1 MIEFNQND
9 LPAQDEEL
17 RWGLG
22 DVAIGIFA
30 SLFLSVLIGG
40 TIMALAG
47 WGSIADAPMWG
58 LALLQIPLWAG
69 YLGAVVFAGSK
80 GRGVIADFGLRMRA
94 FDAPLG
100 LALGIFCQL
109 LVLPLLYA
117 PIFSLTGTDKEALS
131 RPAEQL
137 AEGTDGT
144 FSWLLFAL
152 LVGILAPVVEELFY
166 RGLLLKALEKRRMP
180 VWAADLV
187 AKLFSSRGGLFSQL
201 ENRRMPVW
209 AAVLVS
215 SILFAGMHM
224 QTLQFPGLLLVGLV
238 AGTLAAIT
246 GRLGPSIWLH
256 IGFNMTTVVA
266 LFMEMR
272 S

>member
-1 MIEFNQND
+1 MIEFSQND

-47 WGSIADAPMWG
+47 WGSSADTPIWG

-80 GRGVIADFGLRMRA
+80 GRGVISDFGLRMRA

-117 PIFSLTGTDKEALS
+117 PIFFLTGSDKEALS

-180 VWAADLV
+180 VWAA
-187 AKLFSSRGGLFSQL
+187 
-201 ENRRMPVW
+201 
-209 AAVLVS
+209 VLVS
-215 SILFAGMHM
+215 SIIFAGMHM

-266 LFMEMR
+266 LFMAMR

>member
-1 MIEFNQND
+1 MKS
-9 LPAQDEEL
+9 L
-17 RWGLG
+17 RRLLRRSLLALAAAAL
-22 DVAIGIFA
+22 AIGATTAIFLTPPVVH
-30 SLFLSVLIGG
+30 SLLSVSDAHTVLGVEPRVAE
-40 TIMALAG
+40 AL
-47 WGSIADAPMWG
+47 SDALVG
-58 LALLQIPLWAG
+58 DLLTDG
-69 YLGAVVFAGSK
+69 
-80 GRGVIADFGLRMRA
+80 A

-117 PIFSLTGTDKEALS
+117 PIFFLTGTDKEALS
-131 RPAEQL
+131 RPADQL

-152 LVGILAPVVEELFY
+152 LAGILAPVVEELFY

-180 VWAADLV
+180 VWAA
-187 AKLFSSRGGLFSQL
+187 
-201 ENRRMPVW
+201 
-209 AAVLVS
+209 VLVS
-215 SILFAGMHM
+215 SIIFAGMHM

-266 LFMEMR
+266 LFMAMR

>member
-1 MIEFNQND
+1 MIEFSQND

-47 WGSIADAPMWG
+47 WGSSADTPIWG

-80 GRGVIADFGLRMRA
+80 GRGVITDFGLRMRA

-117 PIFSLTGTDKEALS
+117 PIFFLTGSDKEALS

-180 VWAADLV
+180 VWAA
-187 AKLFSSRGGLFSQL
+187 
-201 ENRRMPVW
+201 
-209 AAVLVS
+209 VLVS
-215 SILFAGMHM
+215 SIIFAGMHM

-266 LFMEMR
+266 LFMAMR

>member
-30 SLFLSVLIGG
+30 SLILSVLIGG

-47 WGSIADAPMWG
+47 WGSSADTPIWG

-117 PIFSLTGTDKEALS
+117 PIFFLTDTDKEALS

-137 AEGTDGT
+137 AERTDGT
-144 FSWLLFAL
+144 VSWLLFAL
-152 LVGILAPVVEELFY
+152 LVGILHPRQHL
-166 RGLLLKALEKRRMP
+166 
-180 VWAADLV
+180 
-187 AKLFSSRGGLFSQL
+187 
-201 ENRRMPVW
+201 
-209 AAVLVS
+209 
-215 SILFAGMHM
+215 
-224 QTLQFPGLLLVGLV
+224 
-238 AGTLAAIT
+238 
-246 GRLGPSIWLH
+246 
-256 IGFNMTTVVA
+256 
-266 LFMEMR
+266 
-272 S
+272 

>member
-1 MIEFNQND
+1 MIEFSQND

-47 WGSIADAPMWG
+47 WGSSADTPIGG

-80 GRGVIADFGLRMRA
+80 GRGVISDFGLRMRA

-117 PIFSLTGTDKEALS
+117 PIFFLTGTDKEALS

-180 VWAADLV
+180 VWAA
-187 AKLFSSRGGLFSQL
+187 
-201 ENRRMPVW
+201 
-209 AAVLVS
+209 VLVS
-215 SILFAGMHM
+215 SIIFAGMHM

-266 LFMEMR
+266 LFMAMR

>member
-1 MIEFNQND
+1 MIEFSQND

-47 WGSIADAPMWG
+47 WGSSADTPIWG

-80 GRGVIADFGLRMRA
+80 GRGVISDFGLRMRA

-117 PIFSLTGTDKEALS
+117 PIFFLTGTDKEALS

-180 VWAADLV
+180 VWAA
-187 AKLFSSRGGLFSQL
+187 
-201 ENRRMPVW
+201 
-209 AAVLVS
+209 VLVS
-215 SILFAGMHM
+215 SIIFAGMHM

-266 LFMEMR
+266 LFMAMR

>member
-47 WGSIADAPMWG
+47 WGSSADTPIWG

-80 GRGVIADFGLRMRA
+80 GRGVITDFGLRMRA

-117 PIFSLTGTDKEALS
+117 PIFFLTGSDKEALS

-137 AEGTDGT
+137 AEGTDGN

-180 VWAADLV
+180 VWAA
-187 AKLFSSRGGLFSQL
+187 
-201 ENRRMPVW
+201 
-209 AAVLVS
+209 VLVS
-215 SILFAGMHM
+215 SIIFAGMHM

-266 LFMEMR
+266 LFMAMR

>member
-80 GRGVIADFGLRMRA
+80 GRGVIADFGLRIRA

-100 LALGIFCQL
+100 LALGVFCQL

-180 VWAADLV
+180 VWAA
-187 AKLFSSRGGLFSQL
+187 
-201 ENRRMPVW
+201 
-209 AAVLVS
+209 VLVS

-266 LFMEMR
+266 LFM
-272 S
+272 

>member
-47 WGSIADAPMWG
+47 WGSSADTPIWG

-80 GRGVIADFGLRMRA
+80 GRGVITDFGLRMRA

-117 PIFSLTGTDKEALS
+117 PIFFLTGTDKEALS

-137 AEGTDGT
+137 AQGTDGN

-180 VWAADLV
+180 VWAA
-187 AKLFSSRGGLFSQL
+187 
-201 ENRRMPVW
+201 
-209 AAVLVS
+209 VLVS
-215 SILFAGMHM
+215 SIIFAGMHM

-266 LFMEMR
+266 LFMAMR

>member
-30 SLFLSVLIGG
+30 SQFLSVLIGG

-47 WGSIADAPMWG
+47 WGSSADTPIWG

-80 GRGVIADFGLRMRA
+80 GRGVISDFGLRMRA

-117 PIFSLTGTDKEALS
+117 PIFFLTGSDKEALS

-137 AEGTDGT
+137 AEGTDGN

-180 VWAADLV
+180 VWAA
-187 AKLFSSRGGLFSQL
+187 
-201 ENRRMPVW
+201 
-209 AAVLVS
+209 VLVS
-215 SILFAGMHM
+215 SIIFAGMHM

-266 LFMEMR
+266 LFMAMR

>member
-47 WGSIADAPMWG
+47 WGSSADTPIWG

-80 GRGVIADFGLRMRA
+80 GRGVISDFGLRMRA

-117 PIFSLTGTDKEALS
+117 PIFFLTGSDKEALS

-180 VWAADLV
+180 VWAA
-187 AKLFSSRGGLFSQL
+187 
-201 ENRRMPVW
+201 
-209 AAVLVS
+209 VLVS
-215 SILFAGMHM
+215 SIIFAGMHM

-266 LFMEMR
+266 LFMAMR

>member
-40 TIMALAG
+40 TIMALTG
-47 WGSIADAPMWG
+47 WGSSADTPIWG

-80 GRGVIADFGLRMRA
+80 GRGVISDFGLRMRA

-109 LVLPLLYA
+109 VVLPLLYA
-117 PIFSLTGTDKEALS
+117 PIFFLTDTDKEALS
-131 RPAEQL
+131 RPEEQL
-137 AEGTDGT
+137 AERTDGT
-144 FSWLLFAL
+144 VSWLLFAL
-152 LVGILAPVVEELFY
+152 LVGILAPIVEELFY

-180 VWAADLV
+180 VWAA
-187 AKLFSSRGGLFSQL
+187 
-201 ENRRMPVW
+201 
-209 AAVLVS
+209 VLVS
-215 SILFAGMHM
+215 SIIFAGMHM

-266 LFMEMR
+266 LFMAMR

>member
-1 MIEFNQND
+1 VIEFNQND

-30 SLFLSVLIGG
+30 SLILSVLIGG

-47 WGSIADAPMWG
+47 WGSSADTPIWG

-117 PIFSLTGTDKEALS
+117 PIFFLTDTDKEALS

-137 AEGTDGT
+137 AERTDGT
-144 FSWLLFAL
+144 VSWLLFAL
-152 LVGILAPVVEELFY
+152 LVGILAPIVEELFY

-180 VWAADLV
+180 VWAA
-187 AKLFSSRGGLFSQL
+187 
-201 ENRRMPVW
+201 
-209 AAVLVS
+209 VLVS
-215 SILFAGMHM
+215 SIIFAGMHM

-266 LFMEMR
+266 LFMAMR

>member
-47 WGSIADAPMWG
+47 WGSSADTPIWG

-80 GRGVIADFGLRMRA
+80 GRGVISDFGLRMRA

-117 PIFSLTGTDKEALS
+117 PIFFLTGSDKEALS

-166 RGLLLKALEKRRMP
+166 RGILLKALEKRRMP
-180 VWAADLV
+180 VWAA
-187 AKLFSSRGGLFSQL
+187 
-201 ENRRMPVW
+201 
-209 AAVLVS
+209 VLVS
-215 SILFAGMHM
+215 SIIFAGMHM

-266 LFMEMR
+266 LFMAMR

>member
-1 MIEFNQND
+1 MIEFSQND

-47 WGSIADAPMWG
+47 WGSSADTPIWG

-117 PIFSLTGTDKEALS
+117 PIFFLTGSDKEALS

-180 VWAADLV
+180 VWAA
-187 AKLFSSRGGLFSQL
+187 
-201 ENRRMPVW
+201 
-209 AAVLVS
+209 VLVS
-215 SILFAGMHM
+215 SIIFAGMHM

-266 LFMEMR
+266 LFMAMR

>member
-47 WGSIADAPMWG
+47 WGSSADTPIWG

-80 GRGVIADFGLRMRA
+80 GRGVITDFGLRMRA
-94 FDAPLG
+94 VDAPLG
-100 LALGIFCQL
+100 LALGVFCQL

-117 PIFSLTGTDKEALS
+117 PIFFLTGSDKEALS

-180 VWAADLV
+180 VWAA
-187 AKLFSSRGGLFSQL
+187 
-201 ENRRMPVW
+201 
-209 AAVLVS
+209 VLVS
-215 SILFAGMHM
+215 SIIFAGMHM
-224 QTLQFPGLLLVGLV
+224 QTLQFPGLLLVGLM

>member
-1 MIEFNQND
+1 MIEFTEND
-9 LPAQDEEL
+9 LPAEDADL

-47 WGSIADAPMWG
+47 WDSTADTPIWG
-58 LALLQIPLWAG
+58 LGLLQIPLWAG

-80 GRGVIADFGLRMRA
+80 GRGVIADFGLRMSA
-94 FDAPLG
+94 LDAPLG
-100 LALGIFCQL
+100 LALGVFCQL

-117 PIFSLTGTDKEALS
+117 PIFFLTGSDQEALS

-137 AEGTDGT
+137 AEGADGT

-180 VWAADLV
+180 VWAAV
-187 AKLFSSRGGLFSQL
+187 
-201 ENRRMPVW
+201 V
-209 AAVLVS
+209 VS
-215 SILFAGMHM
+215 SIIFAGMHM

-246 GRLGPSIWLH
+246 GRLGPAIWLH

-266 LFMEMR
+266 LFISMR

>member
-80 GRGVIADFGLRMRA
+80 GRGVIADFGLRIRA

-180 VWAADLV
+180 VWAA
-187 AKLFSSRGGLFSQL
+187 
-201 ENRRMPVW
+201 
-209 AAVLVS
+209 VLVS

>member
-40 TIMALAG
+40 TIMSLAG
-47 WGSIADAPMWG
+47 WGSSADTPIWG

-94 FDAPLG
+94 LDAPLG
-100 LALGIFCQL
+100 LALGVFCQL
-109 LVLPLLYA
+109 VVLPLLYA
-117 PIFSLTGTDKEALS
+117 PIFVLTGSDKEALS

-137 AEGTDGT
+137 AERTDGT

-180 VWAADLV
+180 VWAA
-187 AKLFSSRGGLFSQL
+187 
-201 ENRRMPVW
+201 
-209 AAVLVS
+209 VLVS
-215 SILFAGMHM
+215 SIIFAGMHM
-224 QTLQFPGLLLVGLV
+224 QSLQFPGLLLVGLV

-266 LFMEMR
+266 LFMAMR

>member
-1 MIEFNQND
+1 MIEFTEND
-9 LPAQDEEL
+9 LPAEDEDL

-47 WGSIADAPMWG
+47 WGSTADTPIWG
-58 LALLQIPLWAG
+58 LGLLQIPLWAG

-94 FDAPLG
+94 LDAPLG
-100 LALGIFCQL
+100 LALGVFCQL
-109 LVLPLLYA
+109 VVLPLLYA
-117 PIFSLTGTDKEALS
+117 PIFFLTGTDKAALS

-137 AEGTDGT
+137 AERTDGT

-180 VWAADLV
+180 VWAA
-187 AKLFSSRGGLFSQL
+187 
-201 ENRRMPVW
+201 
-209 AAVLVS
+209 VLVS
-215 SILFAGMHM
+215 SIIFAGMHM

-266 LFMEMR
+266 LFMAMR

>member
-47 WGSIADAPMWG
+47 WGSSADTPIWG

-80 GRGVIADFGLRMRA
+80 GRGVITDFGLRMRA

-117 PIFSLTGTDKEALS
+117 PIFFLTGTDKEALS

-137 AEGTDGT
+137 AEGTDGN

-180 VWAADLV
+180 VWAA
-187 AKLFSSRGGLFSQL
+187 
-201 ENRRMPVW
+201 
-209 AAVLVS
+209 VLVS
-215 SILFAGMHM
+215 SIIFAGMHM

-266 LFMEMR
+266 LFMAMR

>member
-180 VWAADLV
+180 VWAA
-187 AKLFSSRGGLFSQL
+187 
-201 ENRRMPVW
+201 
-209 AAVLVS
+209 VLVS

>member
-47 WGSIADAPMWG
+47 WGSSADTPIWG

-80 GRGVIADFGLRMRA
+80 GRGVISDFGLRMRA

-117 PIFSLTGTDKEALS
+117 PIFFLTGSDKEALS

-137 AEGTDGT
+137 AEGTDGN

-180 VWAADLV
+180 VWAA
-187 AKLFSSRGGLFSQL
+187 
-201 ENRRMPVW
+201 
-209 AAVLVS
+209 VLVS
-215 SILFAGMHM
+215 SIIFAGMHM

-266 LFMEMR
+266 LFMAMR

>member
-47 WGSIADAPMWG
+47 WGSSADTPIWG

-80 GRGVIADFGLRMRA
+80 GRGVITDFGLRMRA

-117 PIFSLTGTDKEALS
+117 PIFFLTGSDKEALS

-180 VWAADLV
+180 VWAA
-187 AKLFSSRGGLFSQL
+187 
-201 ENRRMPVW
+201 
-209 AAVLVS
+209 VLVS
-215 SILFAGMHM
+215 SIIFAGMHM

-238 AGTLAAIT
+238 AGTLTAIT
-246 GRLGPSIWLH
+246 GRLGPAIWLH

-266 LFMEMR
+266 LFMAMR

>member
-47 WGSIADAPMWG
+47 WGSSADTPIWG

-80 GRGVIADFGLRMRA
+80 GRGVISDFGLRMRA

-117 PIFSLTGTDKEALS
+117 PIFFLTGTDKEALS

-137 AEGTDGT
+137 AEGTDGN

-180 VWAADLV
+180 VWAA
-187 AKLFSSRGGLFSQL
+187 
-201 ENRRMPVW
+201 
-209 AAVLVS
+209 VLVS
-215 SILFAGMHM
+215 SIIFAGMHM

-266 LFMEMR
+266 LFISMR

>member
-9 LPAQDEEL
+9 LPAQDGEL

-180 VWAADLV
+180 VWAA
-187 AKLFSSRGGLFSQL
+187 
-201 ENRRMPVW
+201 
-209 AAVLVS
+209 VLVS

>member
-1 MIEFNQND
+1 
-9 LPAQDEEL
+9 
-17 RWGLG
+17 
-22 DVAIGIFA
+22 
-30 SLFLSVLIGG
+30 
-40 TIMALAG
+40 
-47 WGSIADAPMWG
+47 
-58 LALLQIPLWAG
+58 
-69 YLGAVVFAGSK
+69 
-80 GRGVIADFGLRMRA
+80 MRA

-117 PIFSLTGTDKEALS
+117 PIFFLTGTDKEALS

-137 AEGTDGT
+137 AEGTDGN

-180 VWAADLV
+180 VWAA
-187 AKLFSSRGGLFSQL
+187 
-201 ENRRMPVW
+201 
-209 AAVLVS
+209 VLVS
-215 SILFAGMHM
+215 SIIFAGMHM

-266 LFMEMR
+266 LFMAMR

>member
-180 VWAADLV
+180 VWAA
-187 AKLFSSRGGLFSQL
+187 
-201 ENRRMPVW
+201 
-209 AAVLVS
+209 VLVS
-215 SILFAGMHM
+215 SIIFAGMHM

>member
-1 MIEFNQND
+1 MIEFSQND

-47 WGSIADAPMWG
+47 WGSSADTPIWG

-80 GRGVIADFGLRMRA
+80 GRGVITDFGLRMRD

-117 PIFSLTGTDKEALS
+117 PIFFLTGSDKEALS

-180 VWAADLV
+180 VWAA
-187 AKLFSSRGGLFSQL
+187 
-201 ENRRMPVW
+201 
-209 AAVLVS
+209 VLVS
-215 SILFAGMHM
+215 SIIFAGMHM

-266 LFMEMR
+266 LFMAMR

>member
-9 LPAQDEEL
+9 LPVPEEDL

-47 WGSIADAPMWG
+47 WGSSADTPIWG

-80 GRGVIADFGLRMRA
+80 GRGVITDFGLRMRA
-94 FDAPLG
+94 LDAPLG
-100 LALGIFCQL
+100 LALGVFCQL

-117 PIFSLTGTDKEALS
+117 PIFFLTGSDKEALS

-180 VWAADLV
+180 VWV
-187 AKLFSSRGGLFSQL
+187 
-201 ENRRMPVW
+201 
-209 AAVLVS
+209 AVLVS
-215 SILFAGMHM
+215 SIIFAGMHM
-224 QTLQFPGLLLVGLV
+224 QTLQFPGLLLVGLM
-238 AGTLAAIT
+238 AGTLAALT

-266 LFMEMR
+266 LFMAMR